1 VHRSSLPS
9 TKIIVGTLAAFSAR
23 KHTVSTG
30 AEARCWWNGYNH
42 CRYYHHGWYHG
53 YYRHGHRYRKTSR
66 KKSAPSQGRIESVA
80 VFLGLVTHLV
90 FSDTGIA
97 ARLSVDAV
105 RFVAFGGG
113 LVA

>member
-1 VHRSSLPS
+1 M
-9 TKIIVGTLAAFSAR
+9 KIIVGTLAAFLLESIRSQRGPRRGAGGTAITIAATTITAGTTVITVTAIGIAR
-23 KHTVSTG
+23 P
-30 AEARCWWNGYNH
+30 
-42 CRYYHHGWYHG
+42 
-53 YYRHGHRYRKTSR
+53 SR
-66 KKSAPSQGRIESVA
+66 KKNPLRIRRR
-80 VFLGLVTHLV
+80 FLGLVTHLV

>member
-53 YYRHGHRYRKTSR
+53 YYRHGHRYPKTPAKIRSVTR
-66 KKSAPSQGRIESVA
+66 SDRIRRL
-80 VFLGLVTHLV
+80 FLGLVTHLV

>member
-1 VHRSSLPS
+1 MAI
-9 TKIIVGTLAAFSAR
+9 TIAATTITAGTTVITVTAIGIAR
-23 KHTVSTG
+23 P
-30 AEARCWWNGYNH
+30 
-42 CRYYHHGWYHG
+42 
-53 YYRHGHRYRKTSR
+53 SR
-66 KKSAPSQGRIESVA
+66 KKIRSESVA

-105 RFVAFGGG
+105 RFVAFGGV